1 MKGEI
6 DAIRQALIELN
17 ALDDETREA
26 LDSMETALDQIDAEA
41 AGTEENGVSG
51 RWASLREKL
60 LQWEEEHPT
69 LALAVGRITN
79 SLAAIGL

>member
-6 DAIRQALIELN
+6 DAIRRALIELN

-26 LDSMETALDQIDAEA
+26 LDSIESALERIDKKEDADE
-41 AGTEENGVSG
+41 GISG
-51 RWASLREKL
+51 RWSSLREQL

-69 LALAVGRITN
+69 LALAVGRISN